1 MNSDAVHRAARVR
14 FMAFDVDGIMTD
26 GRLYMTQSGDEMK
39 AFHTLDGQGIKLL
52 KESGI
57 EVALLTA
64 RNSAIVARRADELG
78 IGMLRQGVS
87 DKLAALAELLDDCKL
102 SIDDAGYAGDDLVDL
117 PVLRRC
123 VFSASVPNAAEAVR
137 SRVHYVTHV
146 AAGNGAVRELCEFI
160 LQAQGKLD
168 TAIARYVD

>member
-1 MNSDAVHRAARVR
+1 MNNDAVRRAAQVR

-52 KESGI
+52 MDSGV

-64 RNSAIVARRADELG
+64 RSSAIVARRAEELG
-78 IGMLRQGVS
+78 IGLLRQGVS
-87 DKLAALAELLDDCKL
+87 DKLGALTGLLEGRNL
-102 SIDDAGYAGDDLVDL
+102 SIDEAGYAGDDLVDL

-123 VFSASVPNAAEAVR
+123 VFSASVPGAAEAVR
-137 SRVHYVTHV
+137 GRVHYVTHM
-146 AAGNGAVRELCEFI
+146 AAGNGAVREMCEFI

-168 TAIARYVD
+168 AAIARYLD